1 MLSQLYQL
9 SLMPRERCGL
19 LPRFLPHLSLIACDH
34 REGVR
39 VLLNGDGVR
48 SLERYAWR
56 WKMKMLK
63 NEDAFATLGTACVC
77 PLDFIFGWMLGDRL
91 SNRLLGLPRILMEGK

>member
-1 MLSQLYQL
+1 M
-9 SLMPRERCGL
+9 
-19 LPRFLPHLSLIACDH
+19 
-34 REGVR
+34 
-39 VLLNGDGVR
+39 
-48 SLERYAWR
+48 
-56 WKMKMLK
+56 KKMLK